1 MSKVEVSNEG
11 PIKTI
16 TLNRPE
22 KRNALDQEMLNNLY
36 DIFSEKV
43 SAADRLI
50 VLKAN
55 GPSFCSGIDLAERQ
69 KQPSTG
75 AVSPVERVFHAMEM
89 NPLPIVSVVQGAAIA
104 GDAKWHFIPNLL
116 WLLRRQN
123 LACL

>member
-43 SAADRLI
+43 SAAYRLI

-55 GPSFCSGIDLAERQ
+55 GPFNVQLRMDDKDEPVILDLAMPR
-69 KQPSTG
+69 S
-75 AVSPVERVFHAMEM
+75 R
-89 NPLPIVSVVQGAAIA
+89 
-104 GDAKWHFIPNLL
+104 
-116 WLLRRQN
+116 LRFWMKFLSLTQE
-123 LACL
+123 

>member
-43 SAADRLI
+43 SAGDRLI

-89 NPLPIVSVVQGAAIA
+89 NP
-104 GDAKWHFIPNLL
+104 
-116 WLLRRQN
+116 
-123 LACL
+123 

>member
-43 SAADRLI
+43 SA
-50 VLKAN
+50 
-55 GPSFCSGIDLAERQ
+55 G
-69 KQPSTG
+69 
-75 AVSPVERVFHAMEM
+75 
-89 NPLPIVSVVQGAAIA
+89 
-104 GDAKWHFIPNLL
+104 
-116 WLLRRQN
+116 
-123 LACL
+123 

>member
-43 SAADRLI
+43 SAFNPEYTPPS
-50 VLKAN
+50 KAN
-55 GPSFCSGIDLAERQ
+55 
-69 KQPSTG
+69 T
-75 AVSPVERVFHAMEM
+75 
-89 NPLPIVSVVQGAAIA
+89 
-104 GDAKWHFIPNLL
+104 
-116 WLLRRQN
+116 
-123 LACL
+123 ACFAFS